1 VKTRTIRQNQAAV
14 RGVRLTGNFTMKQVL
29 VIRKDL
35 KMGIGKMIVQSCHAS
50 IEASEESKK
59 RDPRSWGV
67 WREEGAKKVAVKV
80 QSLEELLDIEKKC
93 RNYHLPVALI
103 VDRGL
108 TQIPPNTPTALG
120 IGPAAEIDV
129 DKVTG
134 RLKLL

>member
-1 VKTRTIRQNQAAV
+1 
-14 RGVRLTGNFTMKQVL
+14 MKQVL

-50 IEASEESKK
+50 IEAREESKK
-59 RDPRSWGV
+59 RDQRAWIL

-80 QSLEELLDIEKKC
+80 SSLEEMLEIERKC
-93 RNYHLPVALI
+93 RRYHLPVALI

-120 IGPAAEIDV
+120 IGPAAETEI

-134 RLKLL
+134 GLKLL